1 MVVLIEM
8 LTEITFFLQNNN
20 NNKKTF
26 SSYSAFSSKAFKE
39 KQRNVAW
46 DVSVT
51 LRAHIVG
58 NVTFV
63 QHPLH
68 QLLVAMMASL
78 DYSTPFTSKETTV
91 AAYIELHRFLSSL
104 FLC

>member
-1 MVVLIEM
+1 MSIEM
-8 LTEITFFLQNNN
+8 LTEITFLLQNNN

-26 SSYSAFSSKAFKE
+26 SSYSAFSSKAFKV
-39 KQRNVAW
+39 KQRNIAW
-46 DVSVT
+46 DVSVD

-63 QHPLH
+63 QHH
-68 QLLVAMMASL
+68 FYQLLVAMMAPL
-78 DYSTPFTSKETTV
+78 DYSTPFTIKETTV
-91 AAYIELHRFLSSL
+91 VAYIEVHRFLSSL